1 MVTLFKNVTPSAVEP
16 DDPLEGYVYL
26 DDGTNTASGAMG
38 FRRYNGSAWA
48 DFGLQ
53 SVAETI
59 SLTDLD
65 DVTYRQSLMANGW
78 CTTPQVES
86 GKIVSRSMAGRSQIK
101 R

>member
-65 DVTYRQSLMANGW
+65 DVTISAIVNGERLVYNSTSGEW
-78 CTTPQVES
+78 ENSES
-86 GKIVSRSMAGRSQIK
+86 IDGGSFSD
-101 R
+101 